1 MTNSNNS
8 ELTKIHGFHS
18 EKKFHLTSI
27 HINKTKDLN
36 ILVDNQ
42 LIIKQMTSSEEIK
55 SPTHPIACKC
65 NKSQID
71 GNLRISQD

>member
-55 SPTHPIACKC
+55 SPTKDFSPH
-65 NKSQID
+65 SMQMQI
-71 GNLRISQD
+71 NLKLTET